1 MGIIKK
7 KFIEDSGEVVLD
19 AKPLTVA
26 KENHIAALAVLPAP
40 SHQAGAQTTKADADL
55 FSKDQLSPR
64 ATQLIAAV
72 ASLDDVKDEAKKI
85 VTDADQRARKILE
98 EARRKADNLTK
109 QAETKGHTQGLA
121 EGKKEVAARLEEALS
136 TLNQAVKQRKK
147 IIKDA
152 EAEVLRLSIKVAEQI
167 VRSEVSLHRDVCL
180 NIISEAIG
188 RVSDREQLILKV
200 NREDIEQVKKYKDRI
215 AGLVDGVKSFTV
227 LEDSNV
233 EPGGCIIETNLGY
246 VDARIST
253 KLAIMEDALFR
264 VIDSGKQ

>member
-1 MGIIKK
+1 M
-7 KFIEDSGEVVLD
+7 
-19 AKPLTVA
+19 
-26 KENHIAALAVLPAP
+26 
-40 SHQAGAQTTKADADL
+40 
-55 FSKDQLSPR
+55 
-64 ATQLIAAV
+64 
-72 ASLDDVKDEAKKI
+72 
-85 VTDADQRARKILE
+85 
-98 EARRKADNLTK
+98 
-109 QAETKGHTQGLA
+109 
-121 EGKKEVAARLEEALS
+121 
-136 TLNQAVKQRKK
+136 
-147 IIKDA
+147 
-152 EAEVLRLSIKVAEQI
+152 
-167 VRSEVSLHRDVCL
+167 L